1 MFADRFSTIRE
12 FQPHISPQPPDWINH
27 VDNNIRERIDEA
39 SLTCI
44 DLDRYLRLAYDQDD
58 AQLIDIGDD
67 EDDYQIEEYKKPKR
81 EVVDAELDALSYTIS
96 GLLAY
101 GPASRGTPE
110 TLLRSPWFRRNGVED
125 LDRTPT

>member
-12 FQPHISPQPPDWINH
+12 IQPHISPPPADWINH

-81 EVVDAELDALSYTIS
+81 GVVDAELDALSYTIS
-96 GLLAY
+96 GLLVMALRQEEHRR
-101 GPASRGTPE
+101 PCCAVRGSE
-110 TLLRSPWFRRNGVED
+110 GMELRI
-125 LDRTPT
+125 